1 MFQESEIITLLMGLM
16 GLVVFLCFF
25 KDSDIPGL
33 KYLKAGCA
41 MMVCAYIFTIVEGLV
56 FESFFNLLEHAGY
69 AAAGLLFALGFR
81 EISKIP
87 TDSRIVE
94 GNEK

>member
-16 GLVVFLCFF
+16 GLVIFLRFF
-25 KDSDIPGL
+25 KDSDFPGL
-33 KYLKAGCA
+33 KYIKAGCA

-56 FESFFNLLEHAGY
+56 FESFFNLLEHVGY

-81 EISKIP
+81 EISITQ
-87 TDSRIVE
+87 TDSRIAE
-94 GNEK
+94 GHEK